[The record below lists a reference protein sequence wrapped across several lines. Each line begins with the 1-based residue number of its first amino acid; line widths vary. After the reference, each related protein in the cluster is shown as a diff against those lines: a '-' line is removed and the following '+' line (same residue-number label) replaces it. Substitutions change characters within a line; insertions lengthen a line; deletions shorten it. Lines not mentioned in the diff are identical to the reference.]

1 MQQANLQ
8 ELRAQQ
14 VSTFRSPSMSR
25 LQADQAN
32 FSQVLNTAQ
41 RALDTNEAQREQQTK
56 SDETRKAAQ
65 DFVSIAFVQPVL
77 KQLRESSQAAA
88 PFAATSAQK
97 SFQQMLDGVLARKI
111 TQGTNWP
118 LVDAVEQ
125 RMLRKAGTSVPH
137 MGLDPA
143 AIAAQTPRL

>member
-1 MQQANLQ
+1 
-8 ELRAQQ
+8 
-14 VSTFRSPSMSR
+14 
-25 LQADQAN
+25 
-32 FSQVLNTAQ
+32 
-41 RALDTNEAQREQQTK
+41 
-56 SDETRKAAQ
+56 
-65 DFVSIAFVQPVL
+65 
-77 KQLRESSQAAA
+77 
-88 PFAATSAQK
+88 
-97 SFQQMLDGVLARKI
+97 MLDGVLARKI